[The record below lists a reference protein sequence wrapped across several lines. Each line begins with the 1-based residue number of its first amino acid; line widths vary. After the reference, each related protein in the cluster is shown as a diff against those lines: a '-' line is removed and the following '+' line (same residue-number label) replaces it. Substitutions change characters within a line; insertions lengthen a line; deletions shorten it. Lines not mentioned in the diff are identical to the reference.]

1 MTKQYTWYLLA
12 QELSELDFNKE
23 GLAEVVVAEKTLCVA
38 MHQDKVF
45 ACAAI
50 CPHAAHPLVT
60 GYVNVKNHIVCPL
73 HQYKFSLQNGRN
85 VSGEGYFLKTY
96 PVEKRTDGWYVGLY

>member
-50 CPHAAHPLVT
+50 FLDPEKLLS
-60 GYVNVKNHIVCPL
+60 VKLLP
-73 HQYKFSLQNGRN
+73 S
-85 VSGEGYFLKTY
+85 
-96 PVEKRTDGWYVGLY
+96 